1 MLQLQQGVI
10 QDTIRSD
17 LVAAVVVDLVVVAVT
32 ALVADVVLVAAVVVI
47 SLLQL

>member
-17 LVAAVVVDLVVVAVT
+17 LVGVVATLVVVV
-32 ALVADVVLVAAVVVI
+32 VDVVLVAAVVVVVI